1 MRKTRKMSMSDVCYE
16 INITGLH
23 YRGKGR
29 SFLVRENS
37 ISEMTAEDSN
47 TMSEVLSKRNRK
59 CKGPEWKDLLS

>member
-16 INITGLH
+16 INITGLR
-23 YRGKGR
+23 YRGKAR

-47 TMSEVLSKRNRK
+47 TMSEVLSKRNKVQR
-59 CKGPEWKDLLS
+59 S